1 MNGLGPFLGKELR
14 EIRKTWR
21 LYVLPG
27 VMLFIGLSTPLLA
40 AFTPKILKMTAQRT
54 PGVVIHFPTPTASDS
69 YLQFMGNLAQMAL
82 LVIIVTGAAAVAGER
97 RAGTDVLM
105 LTKPLSRAGFI
116 VAKSISGVLLVF
128 VATVLGTAVCIVTT
142 IAIFDASHIARF
154 VESVALW
161 LVLAAMFATMMVLLS
176 AWTERQPAAAGAGLG
191 VYVSLFVLTGFPAV
205 RNVTPAGLMAAN
217 DALLKGKD
225 AALLWPLVTTAVLA
239 VLFVVAAAWVFRRK
253 EL

>member
-14 EIRKTWR
+14 EIRRTWR
-21 LYVLPG
+21 LFVLPG
-27 VMLFIGLSTPLLA
+27 VLLFLGLTTPLLA
-40 AFTPKILKMTAQRT
+40 AVTPKLLKMTAQRS

-69 YLQFMGNLAQMAL
+69 YLQFMGNLAQLAL

-116 VAKSISGVLLVF
+116 VAKAISSVLLVV
-128 VATVLGTAVCIVTT
+128 VATVLGTALCVVVTVV
-142 IAIFDASHIARF
+142 IFDTSHIARF
-154 VESVALW
+154 VESVAVW
-161 LVLAAMFATMMVLLS
+161 LVLAAMFTTMMVLLS

-205 RNVTPAGLMAAN
+205 RNVTPAGLLAAN

-225 AALLWPLVTTAVLA
+225 AALAVPLATTAVLA
-239 VLFVVAAAWVFRRK
+239 VLCVAAAAWVFRRK